1 MCYNEYTEREVKTLK
16 KSKKKLE
23 KRYVVFCAALIVTW
37 VTIIA
42 LIALR
47 N

>member
-1 MCYNEYTEREVKTLK
+1 MK

-23 KRYVVFCAALIVTW
+23 KRVVLYYAALIVTW
-37 VTIIA
+37 VTVIA
-42 LIALR
+42 LIALK

>member
-1 MCYNEYTEREVKTLK
+1 MK

-23 KRYVVFCAALIVTW
+23 KRVVFYYAALIVAW
-37 VTIIA
+37 VTVIA

>member
-1 MCYNEYTEREVKTLK
+1 LK

-23 KRYVVFCAALIVTW
+23 KSVVLYYAALIVAW
-37 VTIIA
+37 VTVIA